1 MNTQKPSTRKNSG
14 QKTPFYENAPELLLQ
29 KIAQLNGVLTNYRN
43 AEHKPSVLDFYEGVL
58 RVMRLAFTY
67 MQETKWIYQ
76 RNAFVESNLQ
86 FLAQHNQELQK
97 RLDEIE
103 TVTRLKQQDRLEEV
117 LDLSDEYVERV
128 LSIRSRAGM
137 AVGEQTQVKT

>member
-1 MNTQKPSTRKNSG
+1 MKSSRA
-14 QKTPFYENAPELLLQ
+14 KTPLCENTPEMLLQ
-29 KIAQLNGVLTNYRN
+29 KIAQLNGVLAKYRN
-43 AEHKPSVLDFYEGVL
+43 ADHNPSVLEFYEEVL
-58 RVMRLAFTY
+58 RVMRLAYTY
-67 MQETKWIYQ
+67 MQETKWIFR
-76 RNAFVESNLQ
+76 RNALVENNLQ